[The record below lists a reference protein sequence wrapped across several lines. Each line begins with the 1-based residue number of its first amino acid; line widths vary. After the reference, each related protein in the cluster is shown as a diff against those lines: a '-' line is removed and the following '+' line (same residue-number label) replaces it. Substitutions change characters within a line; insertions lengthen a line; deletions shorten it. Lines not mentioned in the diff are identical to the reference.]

1 VTYHL
6 ETWQRV
12 LDFALL
18 LVMSIGFGM
27 VVVAIRGPQRGR
39 WSKEQ
44 RQKLGT
50 AGGGVF
56 ALGLAARLLAGEML
70 KPIARPPP
78 PVALRAGEEKVTDRT
93 FSSTAPPAVSIEAP
107 DGYALSFAP
116 DSRRLTLGTQNG
128 TTLVIFSRQLDSSG
142 TAQSVLATLRNELT
156 ARGIAT
162 TDFTD
167 SIDGKPALGLLAT
180 DGASGVASFV
190 VDRGANYVSVLQCRA
205 PGDARTACRPALAQL
220 KWLTPAR

>member
-1 VTYHL
+1 MTYHL

-27 VVVAIRGPQRGR
+27 VVVALRGPRRGR

-44 RQKLGT
+44 RQKLGM

-56 ALGLAARLLAGEML
+56 ALGLASRLLAGDML

-78 PVALRAGEEKVTDRT
+78 ATAAPEEKITDRS
-93 FSSTAPPAVSIEAP
+93 FSSTAPPALSIDAP

-128 TTLVIFSRQLDSSG
+128 STLVIFSRQLDAAG
-142 TAQSVLATLRNELT
+142 TGQSVLATLRNELT

-162 TDFTD
+162 SEFTD
-167 SIDGKPALGLLAT
+167 SIDGKPALGLLAS

-205 PGDARTACRPALAQL
+205 IGDARTACRPALAQL